1 MSSVTT
7 QTMHVGGVCKKMSI
21 LQVYEEILAEYN
33 EMMQRI
39 RRNEEI
45 SVNLAYEIQ
54 KELLRMSEISGQD
67 DSLKDVYKSIQ
78 SKEEIMKKFSNEN
91 FDSLNIPVSE
101 YHSLKETIQS
111 ASNLLEKVSAE
122 FQELTSIDNES
133 KDRE

>member
-1 MSSVTT
+1 
-7 QTMHVGGVCKKMSI
+7 MSI
-21 LQVYEEILAEYN
+21 LQVYEEILTEYN

-67 DSLKDVYKSIQ
+67 NSLKDVYKSIQ

-91 FDSLNIPVSE
+91 FDSPNIPVSS
-101 YHSLKETIQS
+101 HSLKETIQS

-122 FQELTSIDNES
+122 FQELTSIDNET
-133 KDRE
+133 KDRDTENNE

>member
-1 MSSVTT
+1 
-7 QTMHVGGVCKKMSI
+7 MSI